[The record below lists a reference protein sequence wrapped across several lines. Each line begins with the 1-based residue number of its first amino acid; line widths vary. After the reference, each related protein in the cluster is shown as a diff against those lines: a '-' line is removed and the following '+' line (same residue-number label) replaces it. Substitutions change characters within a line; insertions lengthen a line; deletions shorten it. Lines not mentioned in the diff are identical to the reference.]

1 MTAVRVKRLLALLIA
16 PMAALTASITPMAA
30 EAAPASPQFYLSLGD
45 SLAQGVQP
53 NATGQSVETNQGYA
67 DQLFQIEQSQFTN
80 LQLAKLGCPGETSTS
95 FLTGVPPFCA
105 YSPTPQM
112 QEALAFLA
120 AHHGH
125 VAFITIDIGGNDVDN
140 CLQGTAINMTCINA
154 GLTAIA
160 PNLSAILT
168 QLKAAAPGVPIIG
181 MNLYDPFLA
190 LYLQG
195 QQGLALSSEQ
205 LSVILNNEFA
215 QVYGA
220 FGVPVADV
228 AGAFL
233 TTNMTLIAGV
243 PLDVQE
249 ICLLTW
255 MCVPPPVG
263 PNIHANALGYGV
275 IALQFAQQIIT
286 KATMASLVSTTASG
300 AVTVGGTINDA
311 ATLSGGVGPTGTITF
326 QLFGPDNATCAGTPA
341 FTSTRTVT
349 GNGAYTSD
357 SFSTSA
363 SGTYRWVA
371 AYSGDANNNDVVT
384 GCSDPA
390 ESVVVNA
397 AAVSPAVVPT
407 LPRSGSGSATGA
419 GHRGA
424 LVLLLLLALPATIL
438 TMALARRR
446 SGGRGAA

>member
-1 MTAVRVKRLLALLIA
+1 MPVVTVKRLLALLIA

-67 DQLFQIEQSQFTN
+67 DQLFQIEQSQFTH

-95 FLTGVPPFCA
+95 FLMGGPFCA

-125 VAFITIDIGGNDVDN
+125 VAFMTIDIGGNDVDN
-140 CLQGTAINMTCINA
+140 CLQSGVINLVCINA

-160 PNLSAILT
+160 QNLSIILT
-168 QLKAAAPGVPIIG
+168 QLKVAAPGVPIIG

-286 KATMASLVSTTASG
+286 KARSLVTTTASG
-300 AVTVGGTINDA
+300 AVTVGGTINDT

-357 SFSTSA
+357 SFSPSA

-371 AYSGDANNNDVVT
+371 AYSGDANNNDAVT

>member
-1 MTAVRVKRLLALLIA
+1 MPDVRVKRLLALLIA

-67 DQLFQIEQSQFTN
+67 DQLFQIEQSQFTL

-95 FLTGVPPFCA
+95 FLMGGPFCA

-140 CLQGTAINMTCINA
+140 CLQGTTINMTCINA

-255 MCVPPPVG
+255 MCALPPVG

-286 KATMASLVSTTASG
+286 KATMASLVTTTASG
-300 AVTVGGTINDA
+300 AVTVGGTINDT

-357 SFSTSA
+357 SFSPSA

-371 AYSGDANNNDVVT
+371 AYSGDANNNDAVT

>member
-1 MTAVRVKRLLALLIA
+1 MPTVRVKRLLALLIA

-67 DQLFQIEQSQFTN
+67 DQLFQIEQSQFTH
-80 LQLAKLGCPGETSTS
+80 LQLAKLGCPSETTTS
-95 FLTGVPPFCA
+95 FLTGGPFCS

-125 VAFITIDIGGNDVDN
+125 VAFITIDIGANDVDN
-140 CLQGTAINMTCINA
+140 CIQGTNIDLNCIGNGFA
-154 GLTAIA
+154 SISQ
-160 PNLSAILT
+160 NLSIILT
-168 QLKAAAPGVPIIG
+168 QLKVAAPGVPIIG

-233 TTNMTLIAGV
+233 TTNTTPIGGV

-263 PNIHANALGYGV
+263 PNVHANALGYGV

-286 KATMASLVSTTASG
+286 KATMASLVTTTASG
-300 AVTVGGTINDA
+300 AVTVGGTVNDT

-357 SFSTSA
+357 SFSPSA

-371 AYSGDANNNDVVT
+371 AYSGDANNNDAVT